1 MKKET
6 KEIKGMVDELENK
19 LEEIFVGKL
28 WALPKKAKEIIVKI
42 SPYIVIL
49 SLVAL
54 IPMILILTGLSFFT
68 PVAFL
73 EGVRAGFG
81 YVVSVLFALVIGI
94 LIVSVIPGLFK
105 REGKAWKIL
114 FWVSLI
120 NAVWRLLSMDLDGLI
135 IWTVVSWYILFQ
147 VKEYYKN

>member
-1 MKKET
+1 M
-6 KEIKGMVDELENK
+6 
-19 LEEIFVGKL
+19 
-28 WALPKKAKEIIVKI
+28 
-42 SPYIVIL
+42 
-49 SLVAL
+49 
-54 IPMILILTGLSFFT
+54 
-68 PVAFL
+68 
-73 EGVRAGFG
+73 RAGFG